1 MDRDEAM
8 RLLGGEPGGIEES
21 NRRRRIPVERGAN

>member
-8 RLLGGEPGGIEES
+8 RLLGGEPDGIEES
-21 NRRRRIPVERGAN
+21 NRRRRIPVERGAI